1 MALET
6 RLIIRKES
14 KFDKIRKRLLMIF
27 FKDEYFLMEQ
37 FNELIRPKRIK
48 PKNIIIPKEIGKNK
62 EQKRRD
68 LNFQTF

>member
-62 EQKRRD
+62 EQ
-68 LNFQTF
+68 